1 MCGIFA
7 LIYGNVVINNNE
19 KFKRHVLK
27 SAQKLRHRGPD
38 GTGYHQTRYGCF
50 AHERLSIID
59 PEGGNQPLLNTDQ
72 TLVLCVNGEIFNY
85 KDLKLKYSDY
95 PYKTGSDCEVILA
108 IFSKLLEKEND
119 ITHEAIVGMLEQ
131 LDGQF
136 SFVLHDINTTNTLVV
151 RDPFGITQLY
161 YGMDKYGNFEIA
173 SEMKALDKCI
183 RVEPMPPGHY
193 MYFDINGN
201 NIFYNSNGKNT
212 RTPIN
217 YFADTNYGQWSVRG
231 YEPSPYD
238 SKMLEVEEEAKLCKD
253 IRHVFEQAVFKRLMT
268 DVPFGVLLSGGLDS
282 SLVASCTMSYMR
294 QHPEKYGVNPELHT
308 FSIGLKGAPDLKYA
322 RVVADFLG
330 TKHHE
335 INFTVE
341 EGLNAL
347 HDVIYHLETYDI
359 TTIRASTGM
368 YLLTRKIQSLGIKMV
383 LSGEGSDELLG
394 GYLYYHQAPN
404 DEEHQLECKKRLL
417 ALSYFDCLRADKST
431 MANSVEGRYPFLDV
445 AFVDLCLRI
454 HKDVKCQ
461 KGIEKYILRKA
472 FDDGTVLPADV
483 LWRQK
488 MQFSDGVGYSWIDKL
503 KEFTDNEVTYKH
515 LVAYYN
521 KEFLYPF
528 NTPPTTEAF
537 YYRMVFDAMFP
548 DRANTVKY
556 WVPNTAWTG
565 VSADPSGR
573 VQLAHRDD

>member
-7 LIYGNVVINNNE
+7 LISGNGAISNE
-19 KFKRHVLK
+19 KFKRHALK

-38 GTGYHQTRYGCF
+38 GTGYHQTTNCCF
-50 AHERLSIID
+50 THERLSIID
-59 PEGGNQPLLNTDQ
+59 PEGGNQPLLNADQ
-72 TLVLCVNGEIFNY
+72 SLVLCVNGEIFNY
-85 KDLKLKYSDY
+85 LNLKQLHSDY

-108 IFSKLLEKEND
+108 LYSNLLNGGSG

-136 SFVLHDINTTNTLVV
+136 SFVLYDDKNKSVLVA

-183 RVEPMPPGHY
+183 RVEHMPAGHY
-193 MYFDINGN
+193 MHFDVSGILPRKPVN
-201 NIFYNSNGKNT
+201 YYAETKHGK
-212 RTPIN
+212 
-217 YFADTNYGQWSVRG
+217 WSALG
-231 YEPSPYD
+231 YEPSPATLD
-238 SKMLEVEEEAKLCKD
+238 EAAEQTLCKEIRSTFEEA
-253 IRHVFEQAVFKRLMT
+253 VVKRLMT

-282 SLVASCTMSYMR
+282 SLVASCTMAHMR
-294 QHPEKYGVNPELHT
+294 QHPEKYGVKPELHT

-322 RVVADFLG
+322 KAVADFLG
-330 TKHHE
+330 THHHE
-335 INFTVE
+335 IHFTVE

-404 DEEHQLECKKRLL
+404 DEEHQMECKRRLL
-417 ALSYFDCLRADKST
+417 ELSYFDCLRADKST
-431 MANSVEGRYPFLDV
+431 MANSVEGRFPFLDTK
-445 AFVDLCLRI
+445 FVDLCLRI

-461 KGIEKYILRKA
+461 KGVEKYILRKA
-472 FDDGTVLPADV
+472 FDDEANPVLPRDV

-488 MQFSDGVGYSWIDKL
+488 MQFSDGVGYSWIDTL
-503 KEFTDNEVTYKH
+503 KAFTDKEVITKH
-515 LVAYYN
+515 LLAYN
-521 KEFLYPF
+521 NSDFLYPY

-537 YYRMVFDAMFP
+537 YYRMVFDSMFP
-548 DRANTVKY
+548 NRANTVKY
-556 WVPNTAWTG
+556 WIPNTRWMG

-573 VQLAHRDD
+573 VQLAHRDE